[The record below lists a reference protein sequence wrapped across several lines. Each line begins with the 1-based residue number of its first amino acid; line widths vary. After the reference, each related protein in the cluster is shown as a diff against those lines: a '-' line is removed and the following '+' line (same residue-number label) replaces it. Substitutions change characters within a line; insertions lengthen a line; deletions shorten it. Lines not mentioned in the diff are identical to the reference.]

1 MDFSLEFQKFHLLL
15 LESVHL
21 NKSTMYSLVTNHPTD
36 LWIPCENSSIMN
48 FSQNPSKSYII
59 LITLEIDFIF
69 IYANVW
75 VMDKYFREIFLG
87 FHLALLL
94 IISFG
99 NYYCLDYMLRRI
111 WLIWK
116 TWFTYSIYFEQQ
128 AHRQKYFKPIY
139 QYSVINHL
147 KNSHFERRLV
157 AIVLDQ
163 S

>member
-1 MDFSLEFQKFHLLL
+1 MDFSLEFQKSHLLL

-21 NKSTMYSLVTNHPTD
+21 NKSTMYSLVTNHWTD

-48 FSQNPSKSYII
+48 FGQNPSRSYII

-75 VMDKYFREIFLG
+75 VMDKYFREILLG
-87 FHLALLL
+87 FHLPLLL

-116 TWFTYSIYFEQQ
+116 TWFTYSIYFELQ

-139 QYSVINHL
+139 QYSVINQL